1 MKRWIAPLVLA
12 VLCANLRGNAQK
24 ASASPAQLAQSHI
37 TRAKQLL
44 AEHDFERGK
53 SEIDEAIKIDPNS
66 SEAYQLLGQI
76 SLQNGRVPEAVSAF
90 ERALKLKPDS
100 FSAHYG
106 LGMARLRE
114 QNIEAGIRELRT
126 AVSLRPSDIDA
137 NYNLGVL
144 LLDQGRPAAAITHLQ
159 KARALGGE
167 RADVAYNLIRAE
179 LACGKPDEAREVG
192 MKAATSLGR
201 DSTWLAAVGRL
212 FLESHRLEDGIAYLE
227 RALILSPGAVETKR
241 RLAAAY
247 LETNQPGQVLS
258 LINSPQSAE
267 DYYLQASA
275 NYLLRQYD
283 PATHDAESAVRMDP
297 GNPQYM
303 LLAARIDQHLG
314 RNESALSMLEQAI
327 KAAPKWA
334 ELYYSAG
341 VSLYCEKRYAEAGKY
356 LRKSLTLQ
364 PDFPRALFL
373 YSVSLVSEGNNEE
386 GEEHLQKAIALD
398 PGNVHFRYY
407 LGEILI
413 RENKLQDAEEAYRQ
427 AIRIDP
433 KYAPLHYQLGKILL
447 RFNHPD
453 LAAKETEEAIRYDP
467 GLAEAYYQLIQAYN
481 KLGEK
486 EKSSR
491 AASIFATLKK
501 RDAGDKD
508 QFYNNVKKELGLP

>member
-159 KARALGGE
+159 KAMALGGE

-179 LACGKPDEAREVG
+179 LACGKPEEAREVG

-201 DSTWLAAVGRL
+201 DPTWLAAVGRL

-227 RALILSPGAVETKR
+227 RALVLAPGAVETKR

-258 LINSPQSAE
+258 LINNPQSAE
-267 DYYLQASA
+267 DYYL
-275 NYLLRQYD
+275 R
-283 PATHDAESAVRMDP
+283 PAQTTCSGNMILPRMTQSQQSGWTP
-297 GNPQYM
+297 
-303 LLAARIDQHLG
+303 
-314 RNESALSMLEQAI
+314 AI
-327 KAAPKWA
+327 PSPCC
-334 ELYYSAG
+334 L
-341 VSLYCEKRYAEAGKY
+341 
-356 LRKSLTLQ
+356 
-364 PDFPRALFL
+364 P
-373 YSVSLVSEGNNEE
+373 
-386 GEEHLQKAIALD
+386 
-398 PGNVHFRYY
+398 
-407 LGEILI
+407 
-413 RENKLQDAEEAYRQ
+413 
-427 AIRIDP
+427 
-433 KYAPLHYQLGKILL
+433 
-447 RFNHPD
+447 
-453 LAAKETEEAIRYDP
+453 P
-467 GLAEAYYQLIQAYN
+467 GLISTLAGMNPRSQCSNRQ
-481 KLGEK
+481 
-486 EKSSR
+486 SR
-491 AASIFATLKK
+491 RRQSGPNCITAP
-501 RDAGDKD
+501 
-508 QFYNNVKKELGLP
+508 E